1 MASARA
7 TGREQPATLSGGGG
21 SADAGTELIAARKR
35 EAAYAA
41 AEEVRDGM
49 RLGLGTGSTVAFLL
63 QALGER
69 ASSLARVRCA
79 ATSPA
84 TASRARELG
93 LDVGELDELGELD
106 LAIDGA
112 DQVDPGGWL
121 VKGGGAAHTR
131 EKIVA
136 ASARRFVVI
145 VSAEKLVERLSAPI
159 PLELVP
165 FAVQTTLRALGRAQL
180 RDAPRSPDGGLI
192 ADYLGDVG
200 DPRELA
206 ARLSAQPGVVEH
218 GLFAPEMVSAVVIGA
233 DAGVQRRAGAKPAA

>member
-7 TGREQPATLSGGGG
+7 TGREQPATLS
-21 SADAGTELIAARKR
+21 DAGAVAQRKR

-69 ASSLARVRCA
+69 ASSLTGVRCA
-79 ATSPA
+79 ATSPQTESMA
-84 TASRARELG
+84 RALG
-93 LDVGELDELGELD
+93 LGVEELDGLGGLD

-112 DQVDPGGWL
+112 DQVDPAGWL

-136 ASARRFVVI
+136 AAAKRFVVI
-145 VSAEKLVERLSAPI
+145 VSAEKVVERLAAPI

-165 FAVQTTLRALGRAQL
+165 FAVQTTLRGLGDAQL
-180 RDAPRSPDGGLI
+180 RDGPRSPDGGLI
-192 ADYLGDVG
+192 ADYLGEVG
-200 DPRELA
+200 DPRALA
-206 ARLSAQPGVVEH
+206 ERLSAQPGVVEH
-218 GLFAPEMVSAVVIGA
+218 GLFAPEMVSSVLI
-233 DAGVQRRAGAKPAA
+233 AGDSGVERRTGAKRDG